1 MEFSSLPLTGAPLHP
16 LNSEKR
22 SIFGMSRP
30 IEAVKDINDS
40 KDLWKIAV
48 RCKHMWTV
56 TSASNKEHIEMVL
69 VDSKLDLIQAIVP
82 SYLVPKF
89 KMSTKHNCKL
99 VFCGSTSVKKMDIDS
114 IPSNY
119 LNILGLDAIVEGKFQ
134 SNLLVDVIGGVTEI
148 SQSQI
153 IPDNNKSKVVFT
165 LTDMSKNSVQCTL
178 WGQLVVQLYEYY
190 TNNKDD
196 GNIVVLLINAR
207 IKEAQG
213 AYPLN
218 VSNAWSGTRL
228 LINDVSVNE
237 INELKESLK
246 NELPLLSSSSLQV
259 DVTQNSQFSEFDKF
273 VWKAQILSLE
283 EIAILRDSGWFYDGC
298 VECTRSVSLKD
309 GKLMCYSKH
318 VSAEPVPRFRLDVLA
333 SDGKFKYKFI
343 FWDVDC
349 VKLIGKSALQ
359 MKTELIKFGEY
370 DPLEFPYELDSILKK
385 EFAIRAVFLPNKAH
399 LSVIA
404 FKCDEDIRKRIR
416 DSFKTEE
423 HTSKLQTPDHL
434 SQEDLLTI
442 SEPISASADYDPT
455 DGNSALTPSKRSL
468 TDAVDDL
475 ESVQLSS
482 TKLTKDIKM
491 EK

>member
-1 MEFSSLPLTGAPLHP
+1 MPIVRTQICVEEIMRSNKSW
-16 LNSEKR
+16 ERVR

-30 IEAVKDINDS
+30 TEAVKDINDS

-56 TSASNKEHIEMVL
+56 TSASNKEHIEM
-69 VDSKLDLIQAIVP
+69 LDLIQAIVP

-89 KMSTKHNCKL
+89 KMQLAIGSSYVMQNFKVSNNDFSFRSTKHICKL
-99 VFCGSTSVKKMDIDS
+99 VFCGSTSVKKMDIDN

-119 LNILGLDAIVEGKFQ
+119 LNILGFDAIVEGKFQ

-165 LTDMSKNSVQCTL
+165 LTDMSKSSVQCTL
-178 WGQLVVQLYEYY
+178 WGQLVVQLYKYY

-228 LINDVSVNE
+228 LINDVSVSE

-283 EIAILRDSGWFYDGC
+283 EIAILRDETTCVTIATLEKFECGQSGWFYD
-298 VECTRSVSLKD
+298 ECTRSVSLKD

-318 VSAEPVPRFRLDVLA
+318 VSAV
-333 SDGKFKYKFI
+333 
-343 FWDVDC
+343 
-349 VKLIGKSALQ
+349 
-359 MKTELIKFGEY
+359 
-370 DPLEFPYELDSILKK
+370 
-385 EFAIRAVFLPNKAH
+385 
-399 LSVIA
+399 
-404 FKCDEDIRKRIR
+404 
-416 DSFKTEE
+416 
-423 HTSKLQTPDHL
+423 
-434 SQEDLLTI
+434 
-442 SEPISASADYDPT
+442 
-455 DGNSALTPSKRSL
+455 
-468 TDAVDDL
+468 
-475 ESVQLSS
+475 
-482 TKLTKDIKM
+482 
-491 EK
+491 